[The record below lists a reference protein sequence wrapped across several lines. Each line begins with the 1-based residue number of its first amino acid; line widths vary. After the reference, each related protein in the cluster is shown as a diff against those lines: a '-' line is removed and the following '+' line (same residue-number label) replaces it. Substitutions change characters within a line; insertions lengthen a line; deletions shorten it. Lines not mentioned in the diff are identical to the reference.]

1 MKKNNL
7 FIISGPSGA
16 GKDAV
21 IRGLKKILPVKQ
33 LVTTVT
39 RPMRPGERQGR
50 PYYFITKK
58 QFEKNIKQN
67 KFFEYDLHFNNYYGL
82 THEEINKIKKGEKIF
97 YWQAEYRGVITAKKK
112 MPKIVAIFINS
123 PLKILIAR
131 MHQRETKLDK
141 KIFKQRVND
150 IKEWL
155 KHLDI
160 YDYIVDNE
168 QNKLDET
175 IKKVANIIRK
185 KSGINCWQKSIII
198 II

>member
-1 MKKNNL
+1 MKKSNL

-21 IRGLKKILPVKQ
+21 IRGLKKILPVKH

-39 RPMRPGERQGR
+39 RPMRPGERQGK

-82 THEEINKIKKGEKIF
+82 THKEIDKIKKSEKIF

-131 MHQRETKLDK
+131 MRQREIKLDE

-150 IKEWL
+150 IKKWL
-155 KHLDI
+155 KHLNI

-168 QNKLDET
+168 QGKLDQT

-185 KSGINCWQKSIII
+185 KSGIDC
-198 II
+198 